1 MVKEDIFNRILS
13 EGDYVA
19 YPNQGSL
26 EVAKVI
32 KMMGTK
38 SWSNRV
44 KLSCELIINKNWA
57 SKQKDTQIEDL
68 SRHNSYFYR
77 ELYGTNF
84 IILDLPDDPVNENN
98 LKSRK
103 QLQNEQKLQIS
114 GTT

>member
-1 MVKEDIFNRILS
+1 MKEDILGRPLK
-13 EGDYVA
+13 EGNYVA
-19 YPNQGSL
+19 YPNHGTL
-26 EVAKVI
+26 EVAKVL

-44 KLSCELIINKNWA
+44 KLSCELIIIKNWT
-57 SKQKDTQIEDL
+57 SKQKGTQIEDL

-77 ELYGTNF
+77 GLYGTNF
-84 IILDLPDDPVNENN
+84 IILDLPDDPVDENK
-98 LKSRK
+98 LKSRE